1 MKKTIFL
8 LSIFIGGFG
17 CLCPDDITFWSLD
30 DFDIS
35 LAEMDFDVIETDTIT
50 GDSLLL
56 LMDVDATIGA
66 SFSFNLSNTLLA
78 IHCARNMELRDGIN
92 KMEVFS
98 DNDYNDIPAGEPLE
112 SIILVFSGQSID
124 ETVRFADGLIFEDQW
139 DFLLTERPALGSR
152 HQFTVRLSFD
162 SGRILERQS
171 RSIVWN

>member
-1 MKKTIFL
+1 
-8 LSIFIGGFG
+8 
-17 CLCPDDITFWSLD
+17 
-30 DFDIS
+30 
-35 LAEMDFDVIETDTIT
+35 
-50 GDSLLL
+50 
-56 LMDVDATIGA
+56 
-66 SFSFNLSNTLLA
+66 
-78 IHCARNMELRDGIN
+78 MELRDGIN

-139 DFLLTERPALGSR
+139 DFLLTERPALGSS